1 MAVDGFNFTYR
12 SFAKSKLTELPFQP
26 TLGRVVLILDG
37 SFPYKAQA
45 KLEEAKSFH
54 LLMLILMVHGHPY
67 CKENKWLE
75 PYLKSQGGFVDAI
88 FLTRDRLTI
97 NNPDIFPWPI
107 GP

>member
-1 MAVDGFNFTYR
+1 
-12 SFAKSKLTELPFQP
+12 
-26 TLGRVVLILDG
+26 
-37 SFPYKAQA
+37 
-45 KLEEAKSFH
+45 
-54 LLMLILMVHGHPY
+54 MLILMVHGHPD

-88 FLTRDRLTI
+88 FLTRDRITI